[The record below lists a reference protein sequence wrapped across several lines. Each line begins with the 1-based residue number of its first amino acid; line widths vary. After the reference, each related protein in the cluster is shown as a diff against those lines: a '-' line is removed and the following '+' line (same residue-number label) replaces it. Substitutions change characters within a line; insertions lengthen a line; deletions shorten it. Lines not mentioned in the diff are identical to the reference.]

1 MPAPGGCA
9 DPLNW
14 AGCATGSITS
24 SVTNSIF
31 SQMAS
36 WWADAYK
43 SLMGAFSTAF
53 LHSGDISISQFQ
65 GSGLWKLEVT
75 VGATIAAA
83 GVIWAGARAAWT
95 RSGEPLATAATGLVK
110 AVLGTAM
117 IFTVVATLMAVA
129 DAITRAIMQSSAGDT
144 ANFANRL
151 GQLSNLSN
159 LGGSTALVFL
169 FALLGVMVTAVL
181 WVEMLIRAAGLVIVT
196 LSAPIGA
203 GGLVSE
209 RTAGWWKKM
218 VRAELALVFIKP
230 IVALVLAL
238 GFTVAEGST
247 GIQGV
252 VVGFMILAAS
262 ALAWPIVARL
272 FSFFE
277 AQVAGAGVAA
287 TLGFAGG
294 MAGRAVGGTR
304 SNGTQPL
311 WRSMEAASSR
321 GSGPSALGGTG
332 GAASAG
338 GPGGAAGGPAGAAGA
353 GVGVGLAAMAAG
365 QVARHALHVPGQM
378 LARAADMAGVQGAPA
393 SSPGRSAPASKGPWI
408 PAARHLATNPPT
420 PGPPT
425 HGETHGPQRN

>member
-14 AGCATGSITS
+14 AGCATGSITH

-31 SQMAS
+31 DQMAS
-36 WWADAYK
+36 WWSDAYR
-43 SLMGAFSTAF
+43 SLMGSFSTAF
-53 LHSGDISISQFQ
+53 LHAGDISISQFQ
-65 GSGLWKLEVT
+65 QSGLWQLEIG
-75 VGATIAAA
+75 VGATIAAG

-95 RSGEPLATAATGLVK
+95 RAGEPLATAAAGLIK

-117 IFTVVATLMAVA
+117 IFTVVATLMDLA
-129 DAITRAIMQSSAGDT
+129 DALTRAIMQSSAGDT
-144 ANFANRL
+144 TSFANRL
-151 GQLSNLSN
+151 GQMSNLS
-159 LGGSTALVFL
+159 GISGSTALVFL
-169 FALLGVMVTAVL
+169 FALLGVVVTAVL
-181 WVEMLIRAAGLVIVT
+181 WIEMLIRAAGLVIVT

-209 RTAGWWKKM
+209 RTAGWWKRM
-218 VRAELALVFIKP
+218 VSAELALIFIKP

-238 GFTVAEGST
+238 GFTVTRGST

-294 MAGRAVGGTR
+294 MAGRGAGGTR
-304 SNGTQPL
+304 SNGTQPM
-311 WRSMEAASSR
+311 WQSMEAASSR
-321 GSGPSALGGTG
+321 GTGPSALGGSG
-332 GAASAG
+332 GAATAG
-338 GPGGAAGGPAGAAGA
+338 RAGGAAAAGA
-353 GVGVGLAAMAAG
+353 GIGLVAMAAQ
-365 QVARHALHVPGQM
+365 QVARHALHAPGRM
-378 LARAADMAGVQGAPA
+378 VARAADMAGMQGPPA
-393 SSPGRSAPASKGPWI
+393 SSPGKSPPPSKGPWT
-408 PAARHLATNPPT
+408 PATRALATAPSNPRT
-420 PGPPT
+420 PS
-425 HGETHGPQRN
+425 HGEPHGP

>member
-43 SLMGAFSTAF
+43 SLMSAFSTAF

-65 GSGLWKLEVT
+65 GSGLWKLEVA
-75 VGATIAAA
+75 VGATIAAG
-83 GVIWAGARAAWT
+83 GVIWAGGRAAWT

-129 DAITRAIMQSSAGDT
+129 DAATRAVMQSSAGGT
-144 ANFANRL
+144 ANFADRL
-151 GQLSNLSN
+151 GQLSNLSG

-169 FALLGVMVTAVL
+169 FALLGVVVTAVL

-218 VRAELALVFIKP
+218 VGAELALVFIKP

-338 GPGGAAGGPAGAAGA
+338 GAGGAAAA
-353 GVGVGLAAMAAG
+353 GVGVGLAAMAAK

-393 SSPGRSAPASKGPWI
+393 SSPGRPAPASKGPWI
-408 PAARHLATNPPT
+408 PAARHLAGNPPM
-420 PGPPT
+420 PRPPT
-425 HGETHGPQRN
+425 HGEPHGPQRN

>member
-14 AGCATGSITS
+14 AGCATGGITHSI
-24 SVTNSIF
+24 TNSIF
-31 SQMAS
+31 DQMAG
-36 WWADAYK
+36 WWSDAYK
-43 SLMGAFSTAF
+43 SLMDAFSTAF
-53 LHSGDISISQFQ
+53 LHAGDISITQFQ
-65 GSGLWKLEVT
+65 GSGLWQLEVA
-75 VGATIAAA
+75 VGATIAGG

-95 RSGEPLATAATGLVK
+95 RAGEPLATAATGLIK

-129 DAITRAIMQSSAGDT
+129 DDLTRAIMQSSAGDT
-144 ANFANRL
+144 ASFAARL
-151 GQLSNLSN
+151 GQMSNLSGLN
-159 LGGSTALVFL
+159 GSTALVFL
-169 FALLGVMVTAVL
+169 FALLGVVVTAVL
-181 WVEMLIRAAGLVIVT
+181 WIEMLIRAAGLVIVT

-203 GGLVSE
+203 GGLVTE
-209 RTAGWWKKM
+209 RTAGWWKRM
-218 VRAELALVFIKP
+218 VSAELALIFIKP
-230 IVALVLAL
+230 IIALVLAL
-238 GFTVAEGST
+238 GFTVSSGSS

-311 WRSMEAASSR
+311 WRSMEDASSR
-321 GSGPSALGGTG
+321 GSGPSAIGGGG
-332 GAASAG
+332 GAATAG
-338 GPGGAAGGPAGAAGA
+338 RAGNAATTGSV
-353 GVGVGLAAMAAG
+353 VGIAAM
-365 QVARHALHVPGQM
+365 VAQHVAKHALHAPGRM
-378 LARAADMAGVQGAPA
+378 VARAADMAGMQGPSA
-393 SSPGRSAPASKGPWI
+393 SGPVKSSPASKGPWT
-408 PAARHLATNPPT
+408 PATRNLAIAPSTPPT
-420 PGPPT
+420 PK
-425 HGETHGPQRN
+425 HGEAHGSQRD